1 MHTNIAWSSPEINI
15 NADNIYKEL
24 KLRATPETELPTEVL
39 NLWAE
44 RCAFLSEMKRLGK
57 SPEQYAAFLKEN
69 RPKEEDHHSASTLRR
84 WRKMKAYDER
94 NGTRTLGGQRRP
106 GRPPAISDIVLL
118 LCMPGWLKRRTKA
131 STVHYEKVE
140 QYCKERHLKMVSY
153 ATYRRWAKL
162 FDQDFL
168 EKNILS
174 RLDWY
179 AKNAPTIFQPDGNSN
194 DVWIADA
201 CELGI
206 WVFDGKNTFKPN
218 IVVIIDK
225 KSRLVMGWMISK
237 FPIRTEDT
245 VGCLKMAVMPKRN
258 RATTWCGKPRVLQL
272 DNGGPFK
279 SAQFLANLARLG
291 TEPDY
296 CYPECPQE
304 KGRIERFF
312 GTLGE
317 RFVKSF
323 EDKIVGLQIPDEEA
337 EDVQRGRAQ
346 AWWDRV
352 VSQLNDYMADYC
364 VSRVHSAHNKTPYE
378 SWYEGIEDSS
388 LVCLDYKE
396 VLGKIYVEKE
406 LIATKAGVQILPG
419 QFWINENFVGL
430 KFGEDKITV
439 QLPPDGVDKGPVRAF
454 LGHVPLG
461 VLKRN
466 GEDATLAPTVK
477 AALKTHEGGIKDMN
491 QALNGFFERTAKYL
505 GDLVGGEPEPKA
517 KSSGKKA
524 PPKRS
529 RRSKPEGIVAT
540 TVVVGDVK

>member
-1 MHTNIAWSSPEINI
+1 MQTIIVQPSPKINI
-15 NADNIYKEL
+15 TANTVYKEL
-24 KLRATPETELPTEVL
+24 KLRATPETELPTEIL

-44 RCAFLSEMKRLGK
+44 RSAFLSEMKRLGK
-57 SPEQYAAFLKEN
+57 SPEQYAEFLKEN
-69 RPKEEDHHSASTLRR
+69 RPNEEDHHSASTLRR
-84 WRKMKAYDER
+84 WRKMKAFDER

-106 GRPPAISDIVLL
+106 GRPSEISDIVLL

-140 QYCKERHLKMVSY
+140 QYCKERQLKMVSY
-153 ATYRRWAKL
+153 ATYRRWATL

-168 EKNILS
+168 ERNIMKHG
-174 RLDWY
+174 DWY

-201 CELGI
+201 CELGV

-237 FPIRTEDT
+237 FAIRTEDT
-245 VGCLKMAVMPKRN
+245 VGCLKMAIMPKRN
-258 RATTWCGKPRVLQL
+258 RATTWCGKPRALQL
-272 DNGGPFK
+272 DKGGPFK

-291 TEPDY
+291 IEPDY

-323 EDKIVGLQIPDEEA
+323 EDKIKGLQIPDEEG
-337 EDVQRGRAQ
+337 EDIQAGRAQ

-352 VSQLNDYMADYC
+352 VSQLDDYMADYC

-378 SWYEGIEDSS
+378 SWYEGLEDSS
-388 LVCLDYKE
+388 LVNLDYKE

-406 LIATKAGVQILPG
+406 LTATKAGVEILPG
-419 QFWINENFVGL
+419 QFWINKNFVGL
-430 KFGEDKITV
+430 KFGEDKLTV

-454 LGHVPLG
+454 HGFRDLG
-461 VLKRN
+461 VIERN
-466 GEDATLAPTVK
+466 GEQAILAPTIK
-477 AALKTHEGGIKDMN
+477 AVFKTREGDIKDMN
-491 QALNGFFERTAKYL
+491 QALKGFFERTAKYL
-505 GDLVGGEPEPKA
+505 GDLVGGEPEPV
-517 KSSGKKA
+517 KSSRKKS
-524 PPKRS
+524 PRKRS
-529 RRSKPEGIVAT
+529 RSSKPEGIVAT